1 MLVFMHTCPWPVKMW
16 TLVIAFISDFIAVPS
31 AHTAR
36 YKYVFGFVCAI
47 MMSSVLPSIIFSVS
61 NRRKTSCYIMQSILY
76 LAATYVILQILSSYS
91 DEHIVL
97 LTYLLL
103 SHFLSGQ
110 CMILRQHRR
119 TLLYSGVTMHIN
131 VALICLQSIV
141 CMVICPRVSMH
152 LWLISVILFVPEVL
166 GLCVSAVYVVM
177 KAIGDLYEECMSDE
191 VYTKHD

>member
-1 MLVFMHTCPWPVKMW
+1 M
-16 TLVIAFISDFIAVPS
+16 
-31 AHTAR
+31 
-36 YKYVFGFVCAI
+36 
-47 MMSSVLPSIIFSVS
+47 
-61 NRRKTSCYIMQSILY
+61 
-76 LAATYVILQILSSYS
+76 
-91 DEHIVL
+91 
-97 LTYLLL
+97 
-103 SHFLSGQ
+103 
-110 CMILRQHRR
+110 
-119 TLLYSGVTMHIN
+119 TMHLN